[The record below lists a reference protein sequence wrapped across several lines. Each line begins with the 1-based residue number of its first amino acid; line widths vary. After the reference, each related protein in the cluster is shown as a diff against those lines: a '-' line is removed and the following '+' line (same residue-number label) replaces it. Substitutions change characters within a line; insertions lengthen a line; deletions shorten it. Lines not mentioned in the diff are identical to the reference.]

1 MSDAE
6 LLARDEAFFNEH
18 YAAFPDWAGFDPEM
32 GIVQALV
39 TSGNTSAISDRQLRL
54 RLSRWAGLLAEKS
67 RKTLQAVDF
76 QIIVLVPAVAAVTND
91 LKWTPEERRQVQA
104 YYATLAQLQSLV
116 RDNQEMLLE
125 EAEAIL
131 AHLQQ
136 PQ

>member
-6 LLARDEAFFNEH
+6 LLARDETFFNEH